1 MLGADSAGGP
11 CRVALVAALIWEVR
25 PFLRQV
31 KARPRPGLGLPT
43 WEFSAGR
50 VKGLVALTGMDPAPV
65 REAARHWLAQ
75 VRPDILLSLGFSGAL
90 TPDLA
95 PGALVLGASVWQ
107 YDPRR
112 AHLGA
117 APAPAPPR
125 PLPELL
131 GALETAGSRAAAG
144 SLVTTPF
151 IIHKQSQGARLLALP
166 HPVLDLESAI
176 LAGVAGSEGLP
187 FLGLRA
193 VTDGAGEE
201 VPDFIVQA
209 GGHVGP
215 GAALAWLGRD
225 PLRIRTL
232 LRLWRVSRL
241 AAANLARA
249 LAALLPLLAAPGQE
263 LEEEP
268 GQERQIDKDPHPPQ
282 RGLAD

>member
-1 MLGADSAGGP
+1 MPRAEKTGEL
-11 CRVALVAALIWEVR
+11 CRVAVVAALLWEVR

-31 KARPRPGLGLPT
+31 KARKRPGLGLPT
-43 WEFSAGR
+43 WEFSAGG
-50 VKGLVALTGMDPAPV
+50 VKGLAALTGMDPAPV
-65 REAARHWLAQ
+65 RETARHWLAQ
-75 VRPDILLSLGFSGAL
+75 ARPDILLSLGFSGAL
-90 TPDLA
+90 TPELA
-95 PGALVLGASVWQ
+95 PGTLVLGASVWQ

-131 GALETAGSRAAAG
+131 AALTEGGCRAAAG

-201 VPDFIVQA
+201 VPEFIVQA

-215 GAALAWLGRD
+215 GAALAWLARA

-232 LRLWRVSRL
+232 FRLWRVSRL

-249 LAALLPLLAAPGQE
+249 LAVLLPLLAALGQE
-263 LEEEP
+263 LQDQP
-268 GQERQIDKDPHPPQ
+268 GQER
-282 RGLAD
+282 

>member
-1 MLGADSAGGP
+1 MLRADSTGGL

-31 KARPRPGLGLPT
+31 GARPRRGLGLPT

-50 VKGLVALTGMDPAPV
+50 VKGRLALTGMDPTPV
-65 REAARHWLAQ
+65 REAARNWLDEA
-75 VRPDILLSLGFSGAL
+75 RPDILLSLGFSGAL
-90 TPDLA
+90 TPELA
-95 PGALVLGASVWQ
+95 AGALVLGASVWQ

-112 AHLGA
+112 AFLSA

-131 GALETAGSRAAAG
+131 AALEAGGCRAAAG

-201 VPDFIVQA
+201 VPDFIAQA
-209 GGHVGP
+209 GGNVGA
-215 GAALAWLGRD
+215 GAALAWLARN

-232 LRLWRVSRL
+232 FRLWRRSRL

-263 LEEEP
+263 LQEEP
-268 GQERQIDKDPHPPQ
+268 GQEGQVDKDPHPPQ
-282 RGLAD
+282 GGFAD